1 MLEDAYCR
9 RGCGT
14 RLLSAQE
21 LIDCSD
27 DWGNDGCNGGGWY
40 DYGWDYVHDMKGIA
54 REKRYPYFGVAS
66 TFTAFT
72 ILRARHDGYRA
83 GEAIPVHRRGEY
95 IHCFYNI
102 EATYRN
108 SVRMDTSQSN
118 TLVSRVDLRHRKHR
132 PIYNHWNILNV
143 IVVLLNRT

>member
-14 RLLSAQE
+14 RLFSAQE

-54 REKRYPYFGVAS
+54 REKRYPYIGVAS
-66 TFTAFT
+66 TFTALT
-72 ILRARHDGYRA
+72 ILRAHQDGYRA
-83 GEAIPVHRRGEY
+83 GDAIPVHRLGEY
-95 IHCFYNI
+95 IHCSYNI
-102 EATYRN
+102 ARET
-108 SVRMDTSQSN
+108 
-118 TLVSRVDLRHRKHR
+118 VSRGRRDTRTSAWRVHS
-132 PIYNHWNILNV
+132 
-143 IVVLLNRT
+143 LLLQYRSHISKLSTRGY